1 MPFVRFNGM
10 ALSPLAIYVG
20 RISYLRCLSGGTVA
34 RRVLS
39 LSEVILLIG
48 EIFLAVAPPSTNFPI
63 TIHIMANEA
72 ETILPALSMV
82 HIEITTIFGMENQRH

>member
-1 MPFVRFNGM
+1 M
-10 ALSPLAIYVG
+10 G
-20 RISYLRCLSGGTVA
+20 RISYLRCLSRGTVA

-48 EIFLAVAPPSTNFPI
+48 EIFLAVARPSINFPI

-72 ETILPALSMV
+72 ETIPSLSMV
-82 HIEITTIFGMENQRH
+82 YIEITTVFEMRIKDIDSVMRLEEL